1 MQTAADGK
9 FDLFSECC
17 LYVRGE
23 ALNQANVEHNQ
34 PLWAHVQYLNINEWS
49 VSSKS
54 WALCVCVNNCNGDKI
69 KQFEMGGVCGMYEG

>member
-23 ALNQANVEHNQ
+23 ALNQTNVENNQ
-34 PLWAHVQYLNINEWS
+34 PL
-49 VSSKS
+49 
-54 WALCVCVNNCNGDKI
+54 
-69 KQFEMGGVCGMYEG
+69 